1 MLRRG
6 IEEAETGRAG
16 AASWNG
22 FRSWP
27 AAEAPEE
34 EDEEP
39 GLCAIGKLEERQQKR
54 RIES

>member
-39 GLCAIGKLEERQQKR
+39 GPCAIGKLEERQQKR